1 MLVLGEKV
9 LQCCSAAVKI
19 RIVKCL
25 NYILYL
31 YIYFYIYKYR
41 DIFEG
46 VKSLLRTAALQQL
59 QQIGKIL
66 LQN

>member
-1 MLVLGEKV
+1 MLQL
-9 LQCCSAAVKI
+9 LQLLQFSKGFTTPLI
-19 RIVKCL
+19 L
-25 NYILYL
+25 HLYL
-31 YIYFYIYKYR
+31 YIYLYIYKYR

>member
-1 MLVLGEKV
+1 MSELH
-9 LQCCSAAVKI
+9 SI
-19 RIVKCL
+19 FI
-25 NYILYL
+25 YI
-31 YIYFYIYKYR
+31 YIYKYR

-59 QQIGKIL
+59 QQISKIL